1 MGSVRLATPA
11 DLTGRRTED
20 GYQRVYMEKDLG

>member
-11 DLTGRRTED
+11 GPGRRTED